1 MAQKQKVTKNF
12 ILNIKG
18 ILDIDENGKLIVS
31 IEDRGELDLIT
42 MVDGFL
48 GRECS
53 ISVKYDE
60 DYECYTCMMDLDEDE
75 YEKFITNRNT
85 SCPYYQNGDEYL
97 VVRKQM

>member
-1 MAQKQKVTKNF
+1 MKRK
-12 ILNIKG
+12 
-18 ILDIDENGKLIVS
+18 EGKAMS
-31 IEDRGELDLIT
+31 ICDTCINYE
-42 MVDGFL
+42 
-48 GRECS
+48 
-53 ISVKYDE
+53 YDE